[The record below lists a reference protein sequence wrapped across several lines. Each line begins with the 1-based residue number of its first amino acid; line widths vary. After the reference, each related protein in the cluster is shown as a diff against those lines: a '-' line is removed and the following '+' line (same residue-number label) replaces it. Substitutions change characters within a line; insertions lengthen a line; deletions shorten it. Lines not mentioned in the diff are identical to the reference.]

1 MGAAPISPAEGLQLM
16 PQYGVAVAFY
26 IQTEDILYITS
37 VYMLYTVVAVI
48 FIKVYINM
56 YI

>member
-1 MGAAPISPAEGLQLM
+1 MLCTIVAVVAV
-16 PQYGVAVAFY
+16 VAVAFY